1 MHTPIDRFS
10 LAFTLIGLLLGTT
23 AHAQSQS
30 PPPPT
35 TVDASEGG
43 VTFSSGPNSLSI
55 GARMQFRWTFED
67 REEADADHAGS
78 GFGRADGWSGQFDI
92 PRMRVTLSG
101 GVYRPWLRYSF
112 QYEFGRTSGE
122 SSSKIKDAYIEIRP
136 AGTPYRVRLGQ
147 FKAPFGLQQLTSS
160 GRLQFVDRA
169 ITDSKF
175 NPGRDMGVMFS
186 GTAADRK
193 IGYEAGLFNGSGES
207 VRQNTRSHLVA
218 GRVYVQ
224 PFGTYSLSEGSSDMH
239 AGDAPVLHV
248 GFGAR
253 TGKQVRGRTASDV
266 FEDADNQSA
275 FNGEFAFK
283 APRFFTTAEYFW
295 MSDEQ
300 DNPVAGPTIDS
311 RGFHAQASYM
321 LAPRRVEAGLLFAR
335 ITPDSE
341 IDDAEI
347 TELRGVVNYYWR
359 AHNLKLQADIGQL
372 GYGENFGAVSSRARQ
387 GLPSLG
393 PRLVSGEK
401 LTDTQ
406 LRVQMQVSF

>member
-1 MHTPIDRFS
+1 
-10 LAFTLIGLLLGTT
+10 
-23 AHAQSQS
+23 
-30 PPPPT
+30 
-35 TVDASEGG
+35 
-43 VTFSSGPNSLSI
+43 
-55 GARMQFRWTFED
+55 MQFRWTFED
-67 REEADADHAGS
+67 REAFDADESGSGAGS
-78 GFGRADGWSGQFDI
+78 ADGWASQFDV

-112 QYEFGRTSGE
+112 QYEFSRTSGE

-136 AGTPYRVRLGQ
+136 TDMPYRFRVGQ

-175 NPGRDMGVMFS
+175 TPGRDMGVMFS
-186 GTAADRK
+186 GTAAARK
-193 IGYEAGLFNGSGES
+193 IGYEAGVFNGSGES
-207 VRQNTRSHLVA
+207 VRQNTRSHLIA

-224 PFGTYSLSEGSSDMH
+224 PFGTYSPSEGSSDMDD
-239 AGDAPVLHV
+239 DAPSVLHL
-248 GFGAR
+248 GLGAR
-253 TGKQVRGRTASDV
+253 TGKQIRGRTASDV
-266 FEDADNQSA
+266 FEDADNQPA

-283 APRFFTTAEYFW
+283 TPRFFSTAEYFW

-311 RGFHAQASYM
+311 RGFHAQAGYM
-321 LAPRRVEAGLLFAR
+321 LLPRRVEAGLLYAR
-335 ITPDSE
+335 ITPDTE
-341 IDDAEI
+341 VDDAEI
-347 TELRGVVNYYWR
+347 TELRGVVGYYWR

-372 GYGENFGAVSSRARQ
+372 GYGENFSALSSRARQ

-406 LRVQMQVSF
+406 LRVQVQIGF